1 MMELSFEYM
10 NKFSSQ
16 MQFISALLCGFSLTV
31 LLLLFDKQGSGKIV
45 LHIFRISMLSTGSF
59 LVSIFAMTN
68 VFLMTTEGFPLQVEN
83 KDLVFPNLLGGISF
97 LLGIISIAVIIAL
110 LGWTRS
116 RATGIFST
124 TIGILTLILIIMMLS
139 T

>member
-10 NKFSSQ
+10 NKFASQ

-31 LLLLFDKQGSGKIV
+31 LALFFDKKDADKIIV
-45 LHIFRISMLSTGSF
+45 NIFRFSILATGAF

-68 VFLMTTEGFPLQVEN
+68 IFMMTTEGFPIDVEG
-83 KDLVFPNLLGGISF
+83 KDLIFPNVLGGISF
-97 LLGIISIAVIIAL
+97 LIGIISISTIIAL
-110 LGWTRS
+110 VGWTKS
-116 RATGIFST
+116 KSLGIFST
-124 TIGILTLILIIMMLS
+124 TIGIITLILIILMM